1 MMFTSFDD
9 FSFLKILSFLKAH
22 ESEFLSGQDMSDIL
36 KISRVAVW
44 KDIKKIRSLG
54 YKIES
59 KQNLGY
65 RLIDSSELLLPWE
78 ITQNLNTK
86 FLGKR
91 VYYFDSTDSTQ
102 NFAMEIASNDKE
114 NGTVIISKKQTVG
127 RGRMKRKWKS
137 PTGGIWMS
145 IIIHPKFDVSYTT
158 LVPIATSLALCMAIE
173 KILKIKPEL
182 KWPNDVTLKGKK
194 VAGVLV
200 DTSIISNEIE
210 NVVLGIGINFKI
222 KPHELASTIKKTPN
236 FYGVTT
242 LVKKNEKA
250 LPLVQQFLYE
260 LENVFQLINSRRI
273 KKIKSEWTKR
283 SSTIGR
289 NVSIITSEGN
299 VNGKAVKIDSDGAL
313 IISKGKKAEKI
324 LVGDI
329 IRMINRY
336 ILITF
341 F

>member
-65 RLIDSSELLLPWE
+65 RLVDSSELLLPWE

-114 NGTVIISKKQTVG
+114 NGTVIISKKQTMG

-299 VNGKAVKIDSDGAL
+299 VSGKAVKIDSDGAL
-313 IISKGKKAEKI
+313 IISNGKKAERI

-329 IRMINRY
+329 AQ
-336 ILITF
+336 
-341 F
+341 

>member
-210 NVVLGIGINFKI
+210 NMVLGIGINFKI

-236 FYGVTT
+236 FYGVAT
-242 LVKKNEKA
+242 LVKKNERA
-250 LPLVQQFLYE
+250 LPLVHQFLYE
-260 LENVFQLINSRRI
+260 LEKVFQLINSRRI

-313 IISKGKKAEKI
+313 IISKGKKAERI

-329 IRMINRY
+329 
-336 ILITF
+336 THDQ
-341 F
+341 

>member
-1 MMFTSFDD
+1 MFTSFDD
-9 FSFLKILSFLKAH
+9 LSFLKILSFLKTH

-65 RLIDSSELLLPWE
+65 RLIESPKRLLPWE
-78 ITQNLNTK
+78 LTENLNTK

-91 VYYFDSTDSTQ
+91 IYYFDSIDSTQ
-102 NFAMEIASNDKE
+102 NFAIKIASNNNE
-114 NGTVIISKKQTVG
+114 NGTVVISKKQTGG

-137 PTGGIWMS
+137 PLGGIWMS
-145 IIIHPKFDVSYTT
+145 IVIHPEFDISYTT
-158 LVPIATSLALCMAIE
+158 LVPIATSLALSIAIE

-182 KWPNDVTLKGKK
+182 KWPNDITLKGKK
-194 VAGVLV
+194 VAGILL
-200 DTSIISNEIE
+200 DASIVSNKIE
-210 NVVLGIGINFKI
+210 NIVLGVGINFKI
-222 KPHELASTIKKTPN
+222 KPMELANTIKKTPN

-242 LVKKNEKA
+242 LVKKNESP

-260 LENVFQLINSRRI
+260 LESVLQLLNSKHA
-273 KKIKSEWTKR
+273 KKIKDEWTKR
-283 SSTIGR
+283 TSTIGR
-289 NVSIITSEGN
+289 NVSIINDGGIIT
-299 VNGKAVKIDSDGAL
+299 GKASKIDNDGAL
-313 IISKGKKAEKI
+313 IISKGKKTTRL

-329 IRMINRY
+329 KY
-336 ILITF
+336 H
-341 F
+341 

>member
-1 MMFTSFDD
+1 MMLTSFDD

-44 KDIKKIRSLG
+44 KDIKKIRLLG

-65 RLIDSSELLLPWE
+65 RLVDSSELLLPWE

-114 NGTVIISKKQTVG
+114 NGTVIISKKQTMG

-236 FYGVTT
+236 FYGVAT
-242 LVKKNEKA
+242 LVKKNERA

-299 VNGKAVKIDSDGAL
+299 VNGKAIKIDSDGAL
-313 IISKGKKAEKI
+313 IISKGKKAIRI

-329 IRMINRY
+329 
-336 ILITF
+336 TQ
-341 F
+341 

>member
-1 MMFTSFDD
+1 MMLTSFDD

-114 NGTVIISKKQTVG
+114 NGTVIISKKQTMG

-210 NVVLGIGINFKI
+210 NMVLGIGINFKI

-236 FYGVTT
+236 FYGVAT
-242 LVKKNEKA
+242 LVKKNERA
-250 LPLVQQFLYE
+250 LPLVHQFLYE

-273 KKIKSEWTKR
+273 RKIKNEWTKR

-313 IISKGKKAEKI
+313 IISKGKKAERI

-329 IRMINRY
+329 
-336 ILITF
+336 THDQ
-341 F
+341 

>member
-22 ESEFLSGQDMSDIL
+22 KSEFLSGQDMSDIL

-65 RLIDSSELLLPWE
+65 RLLDSSELLLPWE
-78 ITQNLNTK
+78 ITENLTTK

-91 VYYFDSTDSTQ
+91 VYYFDTIDATQ
-102 NFAMEIASNDKE
+102 NFAVEIASNGLE
-114 NGTVIISKKQTVG
+114 NGTIIISKKQTEG
-127 RGRMKRKWKS
+127 RGRMKRRWKS

-145 IIIHPKFDVSYTT
+145 IIFHPKFDVSYAT
-158 LVPIATSLALCMAIE
+158 LVPIATSLALCIAIE

-194 VAGVLV
+194 VAGILV

-210 NVVLGIGINFKI
+210 SMVLGIGINFKI
-222 KPHELASTIKKTPN
+222 RPNKLAGSIKKTPN
-236 FYGVTT
+236 FYGIAT
-242 LVKKNEKA
+242 LVKKNERA
-250 LPLVQQFLYE
+250 LPLIQQFLHE
-260 LENVFQLINSRRI
+260 LENIFQLINSKNI

-283 SSTIGR
+283 SSTIGK
-289 NVSIITSEGN
+289 NISIITNGGN
-299 VNGKAVKIDSDGAL
+299 LNGKAIKIDSNGAL
-313 IISKGKKAEKI
+313 IISMGKKTERI
-324 LVGDI
+324 LVGDV
-329 IRMINRY
+329 
-336 ILITF
+336 THG
-341 F
+341 

>member
-299 VNGKAVKIDSDGAL
+299 VSGKAVKIDSDGAL
-313 IISKGKKAEKI
+313 IISKGEKAERI

-329 IRMINRY
+329 
-336 ILITF
+336 TQ
-341 F
+341 

>member
-1 MMFTSFDD
+1 MMLTSFDN

-22 ESEFLSGQDMSDIL
+22 KSEFLSGQDMSDIL

-114 NGTVIISKKQTVG
+114 NGTVIISKKQTMG

-289 NVSIITSEGN
+289 NVSIITGEGN

-329 IRMINRY
+329 TY
-336 ILITF
+336 DQ
-341 F
+341 

>member
-114 NGTVIISKKQTVG
+114 NGTVVISKKQTGG

-210 NVVLGIGINFKI
+210 NMVLGIGINFKI

-236 FYGVTT
+236 FYGVAT

-329 IRMINRY
+329 TY
-336 ILITF
+336 DQ
-341 F
+341 

>member
-1 MMFTSFDD
+1 MMLTSFDD

-44 KDIKKIRSLG
+44 KDIKKIRLLG

-65 RLIDSSELLLPWE
+65 RLVDSSELLLPWE

-114 NGTVIISKKQTVG
+114 NGTVVISKKQTGG

-210 NVVLGIGINFKI
+210 NMVLGIGINFKI

-236 FYGVTT
+236 FYGVAT

-260 LENVFQLINSRRI
+260 LENVFQLINSGRI

-299 VNGKAVKIDSDGAL
+299 INGKAVKIDSDGAL

-329 IRMINRY
+329 TY
-336 ILITF
+336 DQ
-341 F
+341 

>member
-1 MMFTSFDD
+1 MMLTSFDN
-9 FSFLKILSFLKAH
+9 FGFLKILSFLKAH
-22 ESEFLSGQDMSDIL
+22 KSEFLSGQDMSDIL

-65 RLIDSSELLLPWE
+65 RLVDSSELLLPWE
-78 ITQNLNTK
+78 VIQNLNTE

-91 VYYFDSTDSTQ
+91 VYYFDTIDTTQ
-102 NFAMEIASNDKE
+102 NFAMKIASKNNE
-114 NGTVIISKKQTVG
+114 NGTVVISKKQTGG

-137 PTGGIWMS
+137 PAGGIWMS
-145 IIIHPKFDVSYTT
+145 IIIHPKFDVSYAT
-158 LVPIATSLALCMAIE
+158 LVPIATSLALCIAIE

-194 VAGVLV
+194 IAGILI
-200 DTSIISNEIE
+200 DTSIVSNEVE
-210 NVVLGIGINFKI
+210 NMVLGIGINFKI

-236 FYGVTT
+236 FYGVAT
-242 LVKKNEKA
+242 LVKKNGNA
-250 LPLVQQFLYE
+250 LQLVQQFLYE
-260 LENVFQLINSRRI
+260 LENIFRLINSGHI
-273 KKIKSEWTKR
+273 KKIKNGWTKR

-289 NVSIITSEGN
+289 SVSIITNEGN
-299 VNGKAVKIDSDGAL
+299 LNGNAIKIDSDGAL
-313 IISKGKKAEKI
+313 IISKGKKIERI

-329 IRMINRY
+329 
-336 ILITF
+336 THDQ
-341 F
+341 

>member
-1 MMFTSFDD
+1 
-9 FSFLKILSFLKAH
+9 
-22 ESEFLSGQDMSDIL
+22 MSDIL

-114 NGTVIISKKQTVG
+114 NGTVIISKKQTMG

-182 KWPNDVTLKGKK
+182 KWPNDVKLKGKK

-210 NVVLGIGINFKI
+210 NMVLGIGINFKI

-236 FYGVTT
+236 FYGVAT
-242 LVKKNEKA
+242 LVKKNERA
-250 LPLVQQFLYE
+250 LPLVHQFLYE

-299 VNGKAVKIDSDGAL
+299 VNGKAIKIDSDGAL
-313 IISKGKKAEKI
+313 IISKGKKSERI

-329 IRMINRY
+329 
-336 ILITF
+336 TQ
-341 F
+341 

>member
-1 MMFTSFDD
+1 MMLTSFDD

-210 NVVLGIGINFKI
+210 NMVLGIGINFKI

-236 FYGVTT
+236 FYGVAT

-329 IRMINRY
+329 TY
-336 ILITF
+336 DQ
-341 F
+341 